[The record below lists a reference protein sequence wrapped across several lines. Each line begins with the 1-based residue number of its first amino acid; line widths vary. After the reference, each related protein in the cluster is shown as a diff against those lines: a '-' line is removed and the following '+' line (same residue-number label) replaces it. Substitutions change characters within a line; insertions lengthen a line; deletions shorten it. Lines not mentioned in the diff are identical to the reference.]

1 MRDFF
6 HASSAELLKLRRT
19 LALRL
24 AIVAPLII
32 VLLQLGIYMVRG
44 DEVAEREANP
54 MLGYVQIIFTLWTV
68 VFLPFYASLVA
79 SLLADLEHR
88 GQNWSFLLTL
98 PVDRRCLYAAK
109 WSAGAALLLLSS
121 AVLWLSTAGS
131 AFLVR
136 QAHPAWRNVAFPFGA
151 LTTHTL
157 LSLLAT
163 SLLFS
168 VQMWISLRFRSFMVG
183 LSVAITGILV
193 NIILLPHG
201 LMLADSLIPWAMPAT
216 TIAPHSPYR
225 LLATVWGVLGGI
237 FTMIAAC
244 QLMSRREYR

>member
-1 MRDFF
+1 MRDLY
-6 HASSAELLKLRRT
+6 HASCAELLKLRRT

-24 AIVAPLII
+24 AIIAPLII
-32 VLLQLGIYMVRG
+32 VLLQLGIYLVRG

-54 MLGYVQIIFTLWTV
+54 LLGYMQIIFTLWTV

-88 GQNWSFLLTL
+88 GQNWSFLLSL
-98 PVDRRCLYAAK
+98 PIDRRYLYAAK
-109 WSAGAALLLLSS
+109 WAAGATLLLLSS
-121 AVLWLSTAGS
+121 AVLWLSIPGS

-136 QAHPAWRNVAFPFGA
+136 LAHPAWHSAPIPFGA
-151 LTTHTL
+151 LTTGVL
-157 LSLLAT
+157 LSMVAT

-193 NIILLPHG
+193 NIVLLPHG
-201 LMLADSLIPWAMPAT
+201 PMLVDSLIPWAIPAM

-225 LLATVWGVLGGI
+225 LLAVAWGFLGGI
-237 FTMIAAC
+237 LVMLAGCHF
-244 QLMSRREYR
+244 MSRREYQ